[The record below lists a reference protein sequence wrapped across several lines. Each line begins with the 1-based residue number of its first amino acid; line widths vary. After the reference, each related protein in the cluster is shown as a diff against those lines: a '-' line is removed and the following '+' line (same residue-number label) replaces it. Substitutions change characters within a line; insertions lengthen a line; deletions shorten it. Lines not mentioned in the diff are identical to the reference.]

1 MPRNPLVM
9 IIDENAAFRQ
19 EVQAMLTPARLAVVA
34 ESGYGIEAASLAEET
49 KPDLV
54 LAAVEEPTARA
65 IQTIE
70 AVRQILPDVPVIAY
84 SGLTD
89 FSVIRQVMHVGV
101 KDLLAQPLKA
111 GELLAAIE
119 LAMRGVDAQ
128 ADKIAN
134 PNAGARPGAAG
145 TILTVFGAKGGIG
158 KTTITVNIAAAIAK
172 NTDSSVLIIDLDT
185 RFGDVAIM
193 LDVEPRFTVAQL
205 AANVSTLDRDTFKS
219 ALIQHESGIYVLPSP
234 KHPNEW
240 RTVQADEVK
249 DLVRFAARMFDY
261 VILDTPGAFNDIV
274 GTAIEVATQVIVVT
288 SVDMASIKDT
298 SFILD
303 LLESESFPEERLL
316 LTVNHANGANT
327 IRASDIE
334 RVLRKKVYWE
344 IARQRGHLATQ
355 VGKPVILAAALP
367 RRPEHDQPAAK
378 ITASRPPRRKNPNPS
393 SSASSPRR
401 LLQQLTPSLDFR
413 PRTWIPTSTKD

>member
-9 IIDENAAFRQ
+9 IIDENAPFRQ

-34 ESGYGIEAASLAEET
+34 ESGYGVEAASLAEDT
-49 KPDLV
+49 KPDLI
-54 LAAVEEPTARA
+54 LASVEDPTARA

-70 AVRQILPDVPVIAY
+70 AVRGILPDVPVIAY
-84 SGLTD
+84 SSTTD
-89 FSVIRQVMHVGV
+89 FGVVRQVMHAGV
-101 KDLLAQPLKA
+101 RDLLAQPLKA

-128 ADKIAN
+128 SEKIAN
-134 PNAGARPGAAG
+134 PNGQGTRLSSAG
-145 TILTVFGAKGGIG
+145 TVLTVFGAKGGIG
-158 KTTITVNIAAAIAK
+158 KTTITTNVATAIAK

-193 LDVEPRFTVAQL
+193 MDIDPRYTVAQL
-205 AANVSTLDRDTFKS
+205 AANVSTLDRETFKS
-219 ALIQHESGIYVLPSP
+219 ALVQHESGVYVLPSP

-240 RTVQADEVK
+240 RSVQADEIK
-249 DLVRFAARMFDY
+249 ELVRFSARMFDY

-274 GTAIEVATQVIVVT
+274 GTAIECATQVLVVT

-344 IARQRGHLATQ
+344 IPHDNEVTLATQ
-355 VGKPVILAAALP
+355 VGKPVVLAKPRSRASQNITAL
-367 RRPEHDQPAAK
+367 AMK
-378 ITASRPPRRKNPNPS
+378 ITGKAPERKTESRSLFKRLVP
-393 SSASSPRR
+393 ASSR
-401 LLQQLTPSLDFR
+401 SNN
-413 PRTWIPTSTKD
+413 